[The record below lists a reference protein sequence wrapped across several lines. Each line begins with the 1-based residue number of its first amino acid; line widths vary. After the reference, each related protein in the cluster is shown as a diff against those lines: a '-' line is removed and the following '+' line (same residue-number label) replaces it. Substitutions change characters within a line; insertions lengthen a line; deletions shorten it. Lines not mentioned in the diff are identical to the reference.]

1 MDVLLLLLRESTLNR
16 NSHIRAYMTPN
27 EVAEL
32 LRVSPVT
39 IRQWAQKG
47 WIKATTT
54 AGGHRRFSRKDVEA
68 FARQRGMELS
78 SDGPLRVLVVDDNR
92 SFARYLVDLLAS
104 QSLEIETAHDGFD
117 AGRKVLQ
124 FNPAIVLLDL
134 KMPGMDGFSVCRQ
147 LKGDKNTKNIRV
159 IAMTGYYTP
168 ENEASIIKAGAEVCL
183 AKPFDKAKL
192 LKVMMLDLP
201 AESKAFVGVGGVDQ
215 CTVYIDE

>member
-1 MDVLLLLLRESTLNR
+1 MNR

-39 IRQWAQKG
+39 IRQWAQKN

-54 AGGHRRFSRKDVEA
+54 AGGHRRFLRQDVEE
-68 FARQRGMELS
+68 FARQRGIELS

-92 SFARYLVDLLAS
+92 SFARYLADLLAS
-104 QSLEIETAHDGFD
+104 QTLEIETETAHDGFD

-124 FNPAIVLLDL
+124 FDPNIVLLDL

-147 LKGDKNTKNIRV
+147 LKDDEVTSQIRI

-168 ENEASIIKAGAEVCL
+168 ENEAKILQAGAEACL
-183 AKPFDKAKL
+183 AKPFDKAVL
-192 LKVMMLDLP
+192 FDLMALDMT
-201 AESKAFVGVGGVDQ
+201 AETKIIAANDGTDRHAM
-215 CTVYIDE
+215 